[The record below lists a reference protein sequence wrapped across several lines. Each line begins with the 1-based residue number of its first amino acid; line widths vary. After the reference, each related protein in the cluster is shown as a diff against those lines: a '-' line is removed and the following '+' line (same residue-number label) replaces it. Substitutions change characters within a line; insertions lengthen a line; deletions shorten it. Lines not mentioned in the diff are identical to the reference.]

1 MSEEEE
7 NNTGSL
13 PPDPPP
19 PPPPPSPPRAPA
31 AARRVLGVPLVPEA
45 ESGLRGLLRLWSV
58 RWIIAG
64 AVAEALLMA
73 WPRIPA
79 DWIAPMPEPLKIGL
93 GYFTLLTLV
102 AAGVSR
108 AIKQQP

>member
-19 PPPPPSPPRAPA
+19 PPPRAPA

-45 ESGLRGLLRLWSV
+45 EAGVRGLLRLWSV
-58 RWIIAG
+58 RWIVSG
-64 AVAEALLMA
+64 AVAEALLVA

-79 DWIAPMPEPLKIGL
+79 DWLAPMPDSLKVAL
-93 GYFTLLTLV
+93 GYFTLLAFV
-102 AAGVSR
+102 GAGFSR
-108 AIKQQP
+108 AIRQAP